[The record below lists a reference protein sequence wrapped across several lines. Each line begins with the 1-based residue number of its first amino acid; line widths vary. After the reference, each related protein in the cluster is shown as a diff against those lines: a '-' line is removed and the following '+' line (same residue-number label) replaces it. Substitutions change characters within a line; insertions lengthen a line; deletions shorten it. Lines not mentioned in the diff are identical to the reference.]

1 MEGMEI
7 RARSEVVNPSGDELR
22 ALTEGQPT
30 SHLTKYGNLDVITQV
45 TARSKGST
53 FIVGDDPSRHTDPTI
68 TREQY
73 AQIAARQDE
82 FLRDRDVVVLDG
94 YIGDHP
100 DARVRTRLVIE
111 KSNANIAAKQRLLYF
126 PADDDAEPE
135 FTVVYTPNLPA
146 PGYPDDRV
154 IAVDLDAGVTRVLN
168 ADYFG
173 ESKMSGLRMWDALMY
188 RRGGLALHSGLRI
201 VGEDGGRRVGLVVGL
216 SGTGKTTTTFSRV
229 GGGAPVQ
236 DDYVALF
243 PGGKVYGTENGTFAK
258 VYGLTPESEP
268 AVWHGATQ
276 PGSYL
281 ENVAIDDDGSLDFF
295 DKSHTENSRAVIAG
309 ADIPGFLPPANVE
322 RADFMLILN
331 RNSNIIP
338 AVARLTR
345 DQAAAYFMLG
355 ETQGTS
361 AGGKAEAGK
370 FLRVPGT
377 NPFFVYRHEWMANR
391 LRDILDTCD
400 LEVFVLNTG
409 SVGGPVGEEG
419 AHKITPAVSGAIVS
433 AIAHGGI
440 EWEVDPDFGYEVA
453 TSVPGVG
460 DPGLLRPRALYASQG
475 RSAEHD
481 AIVTTL
487 HADRH
492 AHLASYP
499 DLRPEIV
506 DAV

>member
-1 MEGMEI
+1 MEI
-7 RARSEVVNPSGDELR
+7 RTRSQVVNPTAAELR
-22 ALTEGQPT
+22 TLSEAQPS
-30 SHLTKYGNLDVITQV
+30 SHLTSFGNLDVITTV

-53 FIVGDDPSRHTDPTI
+53 FIVSDDPDRHTDPTI
-68 TREQY
+68 TRQQY
-73 AQIAARQDE
+73 DAIARRQDE
-82 FLRDRDVVVLDG
+82 FLRDREVVVLDG

-111 KSNANIAAKQRLLYF
+111 KTNANIAAKQRLLYF
-126 PADDDAEPE
+126 PTDDDDAKPE
-135 FTVVYTPNLPA
+135 FTVIYTPNLTA
-146 PGYPDDRV
+146 PGFPDDRV
-154 IAVDLDAGVTRVLN
+154 IAADLDAGVTRVLN

-201 VGEDGGRRVGLVVGL
+201 VGEGDDRRIGLVVGL
-216 SGTGKTTTTFSRV
+216 SGTGKTTTTFSKV

-243 PGGKVYGTENGTFAK
+243 PGGRVYGTENGTFAK

-281 ENVAIDDDGSLDFF
+281 ENVAIAADGSLDFF

-309 ADIPGFLPPANVE
+309 TDIPGFVAPINVE
-322 RADFMLILN
+322 RADFMVILN
-331 RNSNIIP
+331 RNGNVIP
-338 AVARLTR
+338 AVARLTP

-370 FLRVPGT
+370 FLRIPGT
-377 NPFFVYRHEWMANR
+377 NPFFAYRHEWQANR

-409 SVGGPVGEEG
+409 TVGGIAGEDG
-419 AHKITPAVSGAIVS
+419 SRKVTHPVSGAIVS
-433 AIAHGGI
+433 AIASGTI
-440 EWEVDPDFGYEVA
+440 EWELDPDFGYSVA
-453 TSVPGVG
+453 TSVPGVEDG
-460 DPGLLRPRALYASQG
+460 GLLRPRILYEEQG
-475 RSAEHD
+475 RAAEYAD
-481 AIVTTL
+481 IVTLL
-487 HADRH
+487 HADRK
-492 AHLASYP
+492 AHLESYR

-506 DAV
+506 GAV